1 MTGKLPMCRSRSIGP
16 AKTKSPRPHKR
27 RLNPDIPTHRRKS
40 HVPVHARTPSPDTK
54 ALLDGWLAANGPVAL
69 HLRQKLLPVEAD
81 ESGRGV
87 IFPPTYAD
95 IGYSVD
101 KLADGTCVAMI
112 DTVGSQANRLEPIF
126 KSAGKDA
133 AGNELNALA
142 SLVPQVEII
151 LHNAGGKKVNK
162 KQEGEEE
169 HIEKRSLLDLAHRSA
184 DAVVLA
190 CPTLAPAIAKA
201 FEALRNQG
209 NATPLAVIA
218 PTSLVFG
225 VWDSR
230 GTSGVKL
237 PRLVRSIIRAWDVEV
252 LHSAAQFNSVWKALS
267 EEQRQELEKEAKAKK
282 IKLSVKGFAD
292 APATFRTDK
301 NQFINGAP
309 NPDARVLGGVLV
321 KGNIERDV
329 TINLVALR
337 GIRGEDDAETLELQ
351 QYLLG
356 LALLAATADIEL
368 FLREGCLLR
377 YANASQWM
385 VVPRSGE
392 PTEVHL
398 PAQDELFAYTKAAA
412 KPFKAKWPDGLKK
425 DDKPVLEH
433 KFDLAEAKKL
443 LTKKDDNALA
453 EAQS

>member
-1 MTGKLPMCRSRSIGP
+1 MTSR
-16 AKTKSPRPHKR
+16 ATE
-27 RLNPDIPTHRRKS
+27 NT
-40 HVPVHARTPSPDTK
+40 TPSMSEETTK
-54 ALLDGWLAANGPVAL
+54 LFDSWLAADGPVAL
-69 HLRQKLLPVEAD
+69 RLRQRLLPVEGD

-95 IGYSVD
+95 IGYNID
-101 KLADGTCVAMI
+101 TLADGTRVATI

-126 KSAGKDA
+126 KSTGKDPE
-133 AGNELNALA
+133 GKELNELA

-151 LHNAGGKKVNK
+151 LHKADGKKGNK
-162 KQEGEEE
+162 NQPDAQPEQA

-190 CPTLAPAIAKA
+190 SPTLAPAIAGA
-201 FEALRNQG
+201 FEALRSAG
-209 NATPLAVIA
+209 NAAPLVAIA

-230 GTSGVKL
+230 GGTGEKR

-252 LHSAAQFNSVWKALS
+252 LHSAAQFNSVWKLLS
-267 EEQRQELEKEAKAKK
+267 EQQKAALEQEAKARKV
-282 IKLSVKGFAD
+282 KLSVKGFAD

-309 NPDARVLGGVLV
+309 NPEARVLGGVLA

-337 GIRGEDDAETLELQ
+337 GIRGGDAEETKEVQ
-351 QYLLG
+351 KYLLG
-356 LALLAATADIEL
+356 LALLAATADLEL

-377 YANASQWM
+377 YGNEDKWEEI
-385 VVPRSGE
+385 PRRGE
-392 PTEVHL
+392 PAEVHL
-398 PAQDELFAYTKAAA
+398 PEQNQLLVYATAAA
-412 KPFKAKWPDGLKK
+412 APFKAKWPK
-425 DDKPVLEH
+425 DEEGKRLPLEH
-433 KFDLAEAKKL
+433 EFNLAEAKKL
-443 LTKKDDNALA
+443 LAKKGD
-453 EAQS
+453 EAPAVTAV